1 MCWLCSLLQP
11 VGAKPN
17 VLALPERRQAMKTQ
31 DCYTAKEAF
40 TFPLFCLI
48 CLVFNIHC
56 GCSDIW
62 PVGAIVG
69 TAFFGIFTSVYVFKY
84 LRFGRDFL
92 RIDTNG
98 ITYKEWSKTTT
109 LKWSEIAK
117 CTICHRYSG
126 VGWSLFYRELDINLL
141 SETKHQ
147 KSIYIG
153 LSGKYC
159 RNKNVINAIEKFGGS
174 DFYDRQSSHAQNMYL
189 GRIILFAIGLFV
201 LFALLSCNNRHDL
214 TENYS
219 VFTYGEGLYGE
230 SEEDYPVFVSKLGYK
245 DAPPFIVNVRQVW
258 WNDSTIIIEQNNDYW
273 WIVTAVDNRLSY
285 GDKYV
290 GPLSARE
297 KDSIMVAEIIRNE
310 QMKHRCYE

>member
-1 MCWLCSLLQP
+1 
-11 VGAKPN
+11 
-17 VLALPERRQAMKTQ
+17 MKSQ

-40 TFPLFCLI
+40 TFPLFCLV
-48 CLVFNIHC
+48 CLAFNIYW
-56 GCSDIW
+56 GCSDVW

-69 TAFFGIFTSVYVFKY
+69 ASFFGIFTFVYVFKY
-84 LRFGRDFL
+84 SRFGRDYL
-92 RIDTNG
+92 RIDANG
-98 ITYKEWSKTTT
+98 ITSKEWSKTAT

-117 CTICHRYSG
+117 CTVCYIQSYGSG
-126 VGWSLFYRELDINLL
+126 SLFYRVLDIILL
-141 SETKHQ
+141 SEAKRP
-147 KSIYIG
+147 KSFSVR

-159 RNKNVINAIEKFGGS
+159 RNKSVITAIEQFGGS
-174 DFYDRQSSHAQNMYL
+174 EVYDSQSSHAQNMYL

-230 SEEDYPVFVSKLGYK
+230 SEEGYPVFVSKLGYK
-245 DAPPFIVNVRQVW
+245 DAPPFTANIRQVW

-273 WIVTAVDNRLSY
+273 WIVTAVDSRLSY

-297 KDSIMVAEIIRNE
+297 KDSIMVVEKIRIK
-310 QMKHRCYE
+310 QMKHWSYE

>member
-1 MCWLCSLLQP
+1 
-11 VGAKPN
+11 
-17 VLALPERRQAMKTQ
+17 MKSQ

-40 TFPLFCLI
+40 TFPLFCLV
-48 CLVFNIHC
+48 CLAFNIYW
-56 GCSDIW
+56 GCSDVW

-69 TAFFGIFTSVYVFKY
+69 TSFFGIFTLVYVFKY
-84 LRFGRDFL
+84 SRFGRDYL
-92 RIDTNG
+92 RIDANG
-98 ITYKEWSKTTT
+98 ITSKEWSKTAT

-117 CTICHRYSG
+117 CTICHRYSC
-126 VGWSLFYRELDINLL
+126 VGWDLFYRELDITLL
-141 SETKHQ
+141 SEAKRP
-147 KSIYIG
+147 KSISVR

-159 RNKNVINAIEKFGGS
+159 RYKSVITAIEQFGGS
-174 DFYDRQSSHAQNMYL
+174 EVYYSQSSHAQNMYL

-245 DAPPFIVNVRQVW
+245 DAPPFIANVRQVW

-273 WIVTAVDNRLSY
+273 WIVTAVDNLLSY

-290 GPLSARE
+290 GPLSVRE
-297 KDSIMVAEIIRNE
+297 KDSIMVVEKIRIK
-310 QMKHRCYE
+310 QMKHWSYE

>member
-1 MCWLCSLLQP
+1 
-11 VGAKPN
+11 
-17 VLALPERRQAMKTQ
+17 MKSQ

-40 TFPLFCLI
+40 TFPLI
-48 CLVFNIHC
+48 CLVCLAFNIYW
-56 GCSDIW
+56 GCSDVW

-69 TAFFGIFTSVYVFKY
+69 TAFFGIFTSVYVYKY
-84 LRFGRDFL
+84 SRFDRDFF
-92 RIDTNG
+92 RIDANG

-109 LKWSEIAK
+109 LKWSDIAK
-117 CTICHRYSG
+117 CAVYYRHSYASG
-126 VGWSLFYRELDINLL
+126 SLFYRVLDIILL
-141 SETKHQ
+141 SEAKRP
-147 KSIYIG
+147 KSFSVR

-159 RNKNVINAIEKFGGS
+159 RNKSVITAIEQFGGS
-174 DFYDRQSSHAQNMYL
+174 EVYDSQSSHAQNMYL

-245 DAPPFIVNVRQVW
+245 DAPPFIANIRQVW

-273 WIVTAVDNRLSY
+273 WIVTAVDSRLSY

-297 KDSIMVAEIIRNE
+297 KDSIMVVEKIRIK
-310 QMKHRCYE
+310 QMKHWSYE

>member
-1 MCWLCSLLQP
+1 
-11 VGAKPN
+11 
-17 VLALPERRQAMKTQ
+17 MKSQ

-40 TFPLFCLI
+40 TFPLFCLV
-48 CLVFNIHC
+48 CLAFNIYWD
-56 GCSDIW
+56 CSDVW

-69 TAFFGIFTSVYVFKY
+69 TSFFGILILVYVVKY
-84 LRFGRDFL
+84 FRFGRDFF
-92 RIDTNG
+92 RIDANG

-109 LKWSEIAK
+109 LRWSEIAK
-117 CTICHRYSG
+117 CTVCYIHSYG
-126 VGWSLFYRELDINLL
+126 EGTIFYRELDITLL
-141 SETKHQ
+141 TEAKRP
-147 KSIYIG
+147 KSISVR

-159 RNKNVINAIEKFGGS
+159 RNKSVITAIEQFGGS
-174 DFYDRQSSHAQNMYL
+174 EVYDSQSSHAQNMYL
-189 GRIILFAIGLFV
+189 GRTILFAIGLFV

-245 DAPPFIVNVRQVW
+245 DAPPFIANVRQVW

-290 GPLSARE
+290 GPLSVRE
-297 KDSIMVAEIIRNE
+297 KDSIMVVEKIRIK
-310 QMKHRCYE
+310 QMKHWSYE

>member
-1 MCWLCSLLQP
+1 
-11 VGAKPN
+11 
-17 VLALPERRQAMKTQ
+17 MKSQ
-31 DCYTAKEAF
+31 DCYMAKEAF
-40 TFPLFCLI
+40 TFPLI
-48 CLVFNIHC
+48 CLVCLAFNIYW
-56 GCSDIW
+56 GCSDVW

-69 TAFFGIFTSVYVFKY
+69 ASFFGIFTFVYVFKY
-84 LRFGRDFL
+84 SRFGRDYL
-92 RIDTNG
+92 RIDANG
-98 ITYKEWSKTTT
+98 ITSKEWSKTAT

-117 CTICHRYSG
+117 CTVCYIQSYGSG
-126 VGWSLFYRELDINLL
+126 SLFYRVLDIILL
-141 SETKHQ
+141 SEAKRP
-147 KSIYIG
+147 KSFSVR

-159 RNKNVINAIEKFGGS
+159 RNKSVITAIEQFGGS
-174 DFYDRQSSHAQNMYL
+174 EVYDSQSSHAQNMYL

-230 SEEDYPVFVSKLGYK
+230 SEEGYPVFVSKLGYK
-245 DAPPFIVNVRQVW
+245 DAPPFIANIRQVW

-273 WIVTAVDNRLSY
+273 WIVTAVDSRLSY

-297 KDSIMVAEIIRNE
+297 KDSIMVVEKIRIK
-310 QMKHRCYE
+310 QMKHWSYE